1 MRPRLRHMRAAC
13 VIGSIVVA
21 FILVQRH
28 EERVRDGLD
37 NLQGSVTTNSA
48 EHMLA
53 SGKPF
58 LWYGTAWKED
68 KTASY
73 VEQAIG
79 AGFRFIDTACQPAH
93 YNEGGVGIGW
103 TRAAAKYNLDRSDFF
118 LQSKSEHEQPFSVL
132 FSPFSNRYLTLLY
145 SCCCV
150 DQ

>member
-1 MRPRLRHMRAAC
+1 MVEVSTPRSQRKRVRRSHTNSLEMDIARHFWNLLAVC
-13 VIGSIVVA
+13 VVGSIVCA

-28 EERVRDGLD
+28 EERVRDEL
-37 NLQGSVTTNSA
+37 NLQGSANSA
-48 EHMLA
+48 ERILA

-73 VEQAIG
+73 VEQAVA

-103 TRAAAKYNLDRSDFF
+103 TRAAARHNLDRSDFF
-118 LQSKSEHEQPFSVL
+118 LQSKSA
-132 FSPFSNRYLTLLY
+132 
-145 SCCCV
+145 
-150 DQ
+150 